1 LNKFNNLLNYL
12 REYLYYLREDIKEL
26 RFNNIKEFLVK
37 RKIIFVILL
46 SSIFIIT
53 FKIYSYE
60 SSKDIVLKNLEIALK
75 ENKPE
80 KIYKKV
86 KVNNKKIS
94 KSDFQPLSDYYLD
107 YPAKIDDLIN
117 KLDIYGESSFF
128 SLKNE
133 KRLFFDNYKVE
144 INPIDIKINTNF
156 NEAEIYVNNSKIEST
171 KIKRSL
177 IPGKYIIKA
186 ELNTSYGQVVEEQ
199 TVFAMQNEEY
209 KLNLNAIN
217 INLTS
222 NFSDADVYINDINTN
237 KTVKEI
243 KNYGPI
249 PIGKNIEIYLER
261 KFPWG
266 IIRSDKVKVDE
277 LPNINIDI
285 NMVNDTLTTDIA
297 KFIKSFY
304 DSVFNALNSNNY
316 SLIENS
322 SEETKNKIYDSIR
335 KESLFLKNN
344 YDITE
349 LNTEVKSSEYYYE
362 NNTYK
367 ANIVINLNYSISKK
381 LMPFIKSNVDEMFL
395 TQIQYVDEKWQV
407 IDVQK
412 FNLE

>member
-1 LNKFNNLLNYL
+1 MNKFNNLLNYL

-37 RKIIFVILL
+37 RKIIFLILL

-80 KIYKKV
+80 KVYKKV

-94 KSDFQPLSDYYLD
+94 RSDFQPLSDYYLD

-128 SLKNE
+128 ALKNE

-171 KIKRSL
+171 NIKRSL

-395 TQIQYVDEKWQV
+395 TQVQYVDEKWQV

>member
-1 LNKFNNLLNYL
+1 
-12 REYLYYLREDIKEL
+12 
-26 RFNNIKEFLVK
+26 
-37 RKIIFVILL
+37 
-46 SSIFIIT
+46 

-395 TQIQYVDEKWQV
+395 TQVQYVDEKWQV

>member
-1 LNKFNNLLNYL
+1 MNKFNNLLNYL
-12 REYLYYLREDIKEL
+12 REYLYYLREDIKAL
-26 RFNNIKEFLVK
+26 RFNNIKEFIIK
-37 RKIIFVILL
+37 RKIIFIILL
-46 SSIFIIT
+46 SFVFIVT

-86 KVNNKKIS
+86 EVNNKKIS
-94 KSDFQPLSDYYLD
+94 KSDFQPLADYYLD
-107 YPAKIDDLIN
+107 YPAKIDELIN
-117 KLDIYGESSFF
+117 HLGIYGESIFF
-128 SLKNE
+128 VLKNE
-133 KRLFFDNYKVE
+133 KILFFDNYKLK
-144 INPIDIKINTNF
+144 INPINMKINTNF
-156 NEAEIYVNNSKIEST
+156 NEAEIYVNNLKMEST

-186 ELNTSYGQVVEEQ
+186 ELDTSYGQVVEEQ
-199 TVFAMQNEEY
+199 TVFAMQDEEY
-209 KLNLNAIN
+209 TLNLKAIN
-217 INLTS
+217 ISLTS
-222 NFSDADVYINDINTN
+222 NFSDANVYINDVNIN

-249 PIGKNIEIYLER
+249 PLEKNVELYLER

-266 IIRSDKVKVDE
+266 VIRSDKIKVNK
-277 LPNINIDI
+277 LPNINIEI
-285 NMVNDTLTTDIA
+285 NIVNDTLTANID
-297 KFIKSFY
+297 KFIDSFY
-304 DSVFNALNSNNY
+304 SSVFNALNSNDY
-316 SLIENS
+316 SLIEHS
-322 SEETKNKIYDSIR
+322 SDEAKNKIYDSIR

-349 LNTEVKSSEYYYE
+349 LNTQVKSSEYYYE
-362 NNTYK
+362 NNTYR
-367 ANIVINLNYSISKK
+367 ANVVINLNYSISKK

-395 TQIQYVDEKWQV
+395 TQIQYIDEKWQV